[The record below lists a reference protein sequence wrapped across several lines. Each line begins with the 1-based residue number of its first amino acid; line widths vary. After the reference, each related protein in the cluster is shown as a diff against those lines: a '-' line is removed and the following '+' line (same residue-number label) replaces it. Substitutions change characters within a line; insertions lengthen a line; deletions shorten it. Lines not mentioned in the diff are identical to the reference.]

1 MKERSRRA
9 TIRNHQYFRCDFLRQ
24 SQPFDRQ
31 GTETRHDQGA
41 GTEPSMYVEI
51 RPAYWFNMDLVHPR
65 ARRCLSDLLDPAAPI
80 SSRRPT
86 RPGLSARKR
95 GRERVIQTPHTLM
108 QKSLSS
114 HPCVYSLLL
123 SPRPVVHG
131 VPDRFVLLA
140 GSPPQAVDGSLP
152 PCQAVVFPDG
162 G

>member
-1 MKERSRRA
+1 MPA
-9 TIRNHQYFRCDFLRQ
+9 LNHPCMSKFVLRIGLTWT
-24 SQPFDRQ
+24 SF
-31 GTETRHDQGA
+31 
-41 GTEPSMYVEI
+41 I
-51 RPAYWFNMDLVHPR
+51 R
-65 ARRCLSDLLDPAAPI
+65 ARAVVCQTFLDPAAPI

-95 GRERVIQTPHTLM
+95 GRERVTQTPHTLM

-114 HPCVYSLLL
+114 QPCVYSLLL